1 MDHDTVIAFTKW
13 RNPRFQRMRPA
24 PVRTATSVPTAV
36 FQIMRPVRA
45 ATCFY
50 FLSFGGIMFQLTRPC
65 GSRLHY
71 DLTAFYLPFRLSF
84 R

>member
-1 MDHDTVIAFTKW
+1 MFLYEDITGFNSRDPAGRDDAASIRQKIGH
-13 RNPRFQRMRPA
+13 RFNSRDPA
-24 PVRTATSVPTAV
+24 GRDDDYVAAV
-36 FQIMRPVRA
+36 QKR
-45 ATCFY
+45 
-50 FLSFGGIMFQLTRPC
+50 GKFQLTRPC